1 MLRGI
6 LKNVSFVFFFG
17 IFISFFGQSE
27 AHSKT
32 IVRYDI
38 NFSCADNA
46 IAPLNSIKDI
56 QTFLNCN
63 GFSPGPIDG
72 VSGGRTEAAIK
83 SFQASVGLSADG
95 VVGPATKQAMRSYS
109 SVSFTFT
116 GSGWGHGV
124 GLSQYGTKGLT
135 ELGAQFCSNTSSCTS
150 NEVVN
155 YYFQGTNV
163 KNLGEISLSSPDIA
177 KQ

>member
-1 MLRGI
+1 MRHDVNIG
-6 LKNVSFVFFFG
+6 
-17 IFISFFGQSE
+17 
-27 AHSKT
+27 
-32 IVRYDI
+32 
-38 NFSCADNA
+38 CADNA
-46 IAPLNSIKDI
+46 VAPLNSIKDI

-72 VSGGRTEAAIK
+72 VSGGRTTGAIK
-83 SFQASVGLSADG
+83 SFQASVGLTADG

-109 SVSFTFT
+109 STTFTFT

-135 ELGAQFCSNTSSCTS
+135 ELGAQFCSNTSSCNS
-150 NEVVN
+150 DEVVN

-163 KNLGEISLSSPDIA
+163 RNLGDISLSSPDIA
-177 KQ
+177 SNNNALWVGLSKKCKKYNINNSTFIKSTIS

>member
-6 LKNVSFVFFFG
+6 FKFILSFFFAS
-17 IFISFFGQSE
+17 IFVVHIGQTE
-27 AHSKT
+27 ALSNTHSHS
-32 IVRYDI
+32 IVRHDVNI
-38 NFSCADNA
+38 GCADNA
-46 IAPLNSIKDI
+46 VAPLNSIKDI

-72 VSGGRTEAAIK
+72 VSGGRTTGAIK
-83 SFQASVGLSADG
+83 SFQASVGLTADG

-109 SVSFTFT
+109 STTFTFT

-150 NEVVN
+150 DEVVK
-155 YYFQGTNV
+155 YY
-163 KNLGEISLSSPDIA
+163 L
-177 KQ
+177 